1 MGMPGINIAFSEAAV
16 STIQRGERGIVALI
30 LRDENI
36 VTHEEDTTAQIL
48 SVTDIPSWLSE
59 ENKEQIQLALLG
71 YVNAPKRVL
80 LYIIDTDD
88 EYTAA
93 LKYLETVRFDY
104 LVVPTVQ
111 TDVKTNEIVSWIKTQ
126 RDNKKRVKAV
136 LPNTMADTEGIINFA
151 TEKIYVNEKE
161 YTTEQYCS
169 RIAGIIAG
177 TPVDISCTY
186 APLTEVTDCT
196 RLSRAEMKT
205 AIESGKLIVYHDG
218 EKVKINAAV
227 NSLTTTSK
235 TKGERFKKIKIVD
248 AMDMMAD
255 DITRTV
261 EDNYIG
267 KYANSYDNKCLLLS
281 AIGSYFKTLK
291 DKWVLNS
298 YSIEINVDANKTYL
312 ESKGTDTTSMSDDE
326 LKQANTDNKVF
337 LKGGTDILDAMEELE
352 LPLLI

>member
-71 YVNAPKRVL
+71 YVNAPKRVI

-104 LVVPTVQ
+104 LVIPTVQ
-111 TDVKTNEIVSWIKTQ
+111 TDAKTSDIVSWIKTQ

-136 LPNTMADTEGIINFA
+136 LPNTTADTEGIINFA

-177 TPVDISCTY
+177 TPMDIACTY
-186 APLTEVTDCT
+186 APLAEVTDCT
-196 RLSRAEMKT
+196 RLNRNDMK
-205 AIESGKLIVYHDG
+205 AAVEAGKLIIFHDG
-218 EKVKINAAV
+218 EKVKINGAV
-227 NSLTTTSK
+227 NSLTTTNQS
-235 TKGERFKKIKIVD
+235 KGEQFKKIKIID
-248 AMDMMAD
+248 AMDMIGD
-255 DITRTV
+255 DVTRTV

-267 KYANSYDNKCLLLS
+267 KYANNYNNKCLLLS
-281 AIGSYFKTLK
+281 AIRAYFKTLA
-291 DKWVLNS
+291 DALVLNS
-298 YSIEINVDANKTYL
+298 YSIEIDITANKTYL
-312 ESKGTDTTSMSDDE
+312 ESKGIKTEDMSDDE
-326 LKQANTDNKVF
+326 IKQAKTDNKVF
-337 LKGGTDILDAMEELE
+337 LKAKLEILDAMEELE
-352 LPLLI
+352 LPIQI